1 MKIKNILLAC
11 GLGATMFT
19 ACTGGQ
25 NAAAP
30 ELTKSGIDVAK
41 FDTIVNEK
49 PVKLYTLT
57 NENGMEVCITNY
69 GGRIVS
75 VMVPAKDESFKD
87 VVLGYDN
94 IEQYLQPGNFGAAI
108 GRYGNRIGGGKF
120 KVGDQEI
127 QLTQNNYGHCL
138 HGGNNPYDA
147 SVFDVKEADAS
158 HIVLT
163 LKDEEGKEAFP
174 GNVDVTITYTLT
186 ADNALDLKYEATT
199 DKETIVNLTNHSYF
213 NVSGDP
219 SQAIDDLELYLNA
232 DNYTPVDATFMTTG
246 EIVPVKGTLF
256 DFTTPT
262 ALGKVY
268 NEADS
273 TATDPVKQQIFFAS
287 GSGDAGV
294 GIDHNFCL
302 NTYKD
307 GKGDFSQVAASVYSP
322 ASGILMEMYTDEPG
336 VQVYTGNFLAGEN
349 GKNGIS
355 YQRHASICL
364 ETQKYPDSPNKKD
377 WPQPYL
383 KPGETYTSHTAY
395 KFSVK

>member
-1 MKIKNILLAC
+1 MAC
-11 GLGATMFT
+11 GLGTAMFT
-19 ACTGGQ
+19 ACTGGTKTTEPTS
-25 NAAAP
+25 AAP
-30 ELTKSGIDVAK
+30 QLEEITAEA
-41 FDTIVNEK
+41 FADTIDGKAVQ
-49 PVKLYTLT
+49 LYTLD
-57 NENGMEVCITNY
+57 NGNMKVQITNF

-75 VMVPAKDESFKD
+75 VLVPDKDGNTRD
-87 VVLGYDN
+87 VVLGFES
-94 IEQYLQPGNFGAAI
+94 IEKYQTISSNFGAAI

-120 KVGDQEI
+120 TVGGKEI

-138 HGGNNPYDA
+138 HGGANGYENQ
-147 SVFDVKEADAS
+147 VFDVLESDSTKL
-158 HIVLT
+158 VLG
-163 LKDEEGKEAFP
+163 LKDVEGKEAFP
-174 GNVDVTITYTLT
+174 GNLDVKITYTLT
-186 ADNALDLKYEATT
+186 AENALDLQYEATT

-219 SQAIDDLELYLNA
+219 SQPIDSLELYLNA

-322 ASGILMEMYTDEPG
+322 ASGILMEMFTDEPG
-336 VQVYTGNFLAGEN
+336 VQVYTGNFLAGEA
-349 GKNGIS
+349 GKYGVQYN
-355 YQRHASICL
+355 RHASICL

-383 KPGETYTSHTAY
+383 KPGEKYTSHTAY